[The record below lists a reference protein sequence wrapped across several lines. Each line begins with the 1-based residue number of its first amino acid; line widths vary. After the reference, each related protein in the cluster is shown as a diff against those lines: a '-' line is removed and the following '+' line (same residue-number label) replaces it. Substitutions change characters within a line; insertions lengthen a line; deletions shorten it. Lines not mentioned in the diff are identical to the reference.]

1 MAGRTES
8 ATAAMMAVLMVE
20 VKEMLT
26 AEWMAVCS
34 AVVTVDMLERQMV
47 VWLVA
52 LSAELLDNLMAEM
65 KADLKVGGLAYKM
78 AEQMVAH

>member
-1 MAGRTES
+1 
-8 ATAAMMAVLMVE
+8 MMAVLMVE